1 MSGGRVGDQWE
12 VMTPSLQRHQCNRER
27 LGMES
32 VHVQVLR
39 TTVSDL
45 SAMLR
50 VTTETTAFILPLG
63 ASLGSSEIFFQ
74 EY

>member
-1 MSGGRVGDQWE
+1 MSWGRVGDQWE
-12 VMTPSLQRHQCNRER
+12 VMTPSSQRHQCNRER

-32 VHVQVLR
+32 VHLQVLGA
-39 TTVSDL
+39 TVSDL
-45 SAMLR
+45 S
-50 VTTETTAFILPLG
+50 VTLTETTAFISPLG